1 MSFNTIPENGWPQ
14 LKRLEEIAQK
24 VGSIPTFTSS
34 DKAALEGLISNA
46 QALIAVAEDGAAG
59 IPFDNTETSLISTN
73 VEDAIKEIIGG

>member
-1 MSFNTIPENGWPQ
+1 MSFNTIPETGWPQ

-34 DKAALEGLISNA
+34 DKEALEDLIDNA
-46 QALIAVAEDGAAG
+46 QALISVAEDGAAG
-59 IPFDNTETSLISTN
+59 LPFDNTGTSLISTN